1 MPPLRKQTNMSY
13 HNIREEELKNKIAQ
27 DYFWLLDCTKI
38 VGNVDFCVSLH
49 SSNDL
54 SDTAPLLWAE
64 AKKGV
69 ADIQKSI
76 SQLVLTIGKA
86 RTFDKSFPPAFLGA
100 FDAEKI
106 AFVPYSEIVEV
117 FYQNDFNW
125 NVTPSNHETKEF
137 KLVHTKVKNTLDAQA
152 LIFYFGKD
160 DKELKNFIQ
169 RNFIAGKYGI
179 TKTRIDKN
187 NFMVIYNK
195 WLTAV
200 KPSISADWDAAKKIG
215 IIDGDFYLADLL
227 SKENNTLK
235 DKLFVLLKSDTYHL
249 DRKLDDAGFFSTK
262 TVSFKK
268 NDQTAHTQFWNKYER
283 PPKEEYWD
291 YIVGRRDLL
300 VPQDVRER
308 KGSFFTP
315 QIWVELSQKYLAD
328 TLGENWQDE
337 YYIWDCACGTGNLL
351 AGLTNKYN
359 IFASTLDKQ
368 DIDVIHDRIQNGAN
382 LLENHVF
389 QFDFLNDDFDKLP
402 KNLQEI
408 INNEEKRKKLVVY
421 INPPYAEAGSVS
433 VNEER
438 TNKSKVATDTKIWE
452 KYKGKLGLGIRE
464 LYVQFFIRI
473 HQEISNCILASFST
487 LKYLSGD
494 GLSDFRKLFK
504 AEYKSGFV
512 VPANTFDNVTGSFPI
527 SFLIWNLGKNE
538 PINEIKTNAYNKLDE
553 YLGEKS
559 FFANDNVKRITGW
572 ITQFDTKNKI
582 DVIGYTGNNG
592 PDFQNNNYCHISSIQ
607 KINSN
612 KTLNNATKYS
622 ITKNN
627 LFPISIYFAVRQVIE
642 ATWLNDRD
650 QFLFPNDSWK
660 TDLEF
665 QNDCLAFAL
674 FHGQNKITTKGGTN
688 HFIPF
693 SEQEVDAG
701 EKFESNFM
709 VDFIKGKLKQ
719 DNTSDI
725 FGNVATPRTTPLAFS
740 VEAKVVFDAGR
751 LLWKYYHKT
760 INNSSS
766 FLSTKPNANASL
778 YDIRE
783 YFQGRN
789 AKGTMNHKSEDEE
802 YTKLITDLRG
812 ALKVLAKKIEVKVY
826 EYGFLK

>member
-1 MPPLRKQTNMSY
+1 M
-13 HNIREEELKNKIAQ
+13 
-27 DYFWLLDCTKI
+27 
-38 VGNVDFCVSLH
+38 
-49 SSNDL
+49 
-54 SDTAPLLWAE
+54 
-64 AKKGV
+64 
-69 ADIQKSI
+69 
-76 SQLVLTIGKA
+76 
-86 RTFDKSFPPAFLGA
+86 
-100 FDAEKI
+100 
-106 AFVPYSEIVEV
+106 
-117 FYQNDFNW
+117 
-125 NVTPSNHETKEF
+125 
-137 KLVHTKVKNTLDAQA
+137 
-152 LIFYFGKD
+152 
-160 DKELKNFIQ
+160 
-169 RNFIAGKYGI
+169 
-179 TKTRIDKN
+179 
-187 NFMVIYNK
+187 
-195 WLTAV
+195 
-200 KPSISADWDAAKKIG
+200 
-215 IIDGDFYLADLL
+215 
-227 SKENNTLK
+227 
-235 DKLFVLLKSDTYHL
+235 
-249 DRKLDDAGFFSTK
+249 
-262 TVSFKK
+262 
-268 NDQTAHTQFWNKYER
+268 
-283 PPKEEYWD
+283 
-291 YIVGRRDLL
+291 
-300 VPQDVRER
+300 
-308 KGSFFTP
+308 
-315 QIWVELSQKYLAD
+315 
-328 TLGENWQDE
+328 
-337 YYIWDCACGTGNLL
+337 
-351 AGLTNKYN
+351 
-359 IFASTLDKQ
+359 
-368 DIDVIHDRIQNGAN
+368 
-382 LLENHVF
+382 
-389 QFDFLNDDFDKLP
+389 
-402 KNLQEI
+402 
-408 INNEEKRKKLVVY
+408 
-421 INPPYAEAGSVS
+421 
-433 VNEER
+433 
-438 TNKSKVATDTKIWE
+438 
-452 KYKGKLGLGIRE
+452 
-464 LYVQFFIRI
+464 YVQFFIRI

-553 YLGEKS
+553 YFGEKS

-627 LFPISIYFAVRQVIE
+627 LFPISIYFAVRKVIE

-701 EKFESNFM
+701 EKFESSFM
-709 VDFIKGKLKQ
+709 VDFIKGKLKP

-725 FGNVATPRTTPLAFS
+725 FGNVVTPRTAPLAFS

-751 LLWKYYHKT
+751 LLWKYYHKS

-802 YTKLITDLRG
+802 YTKLIADLRG